1 MTRMRKTSGR
11 SLYVLTA
18 AALLLAVPA
27 HAQFKPHPMSD
38 PATGETYHIE
48 ASAGFW
54 NTSSQMSIASE
65 GLGILGSTIDFKN
78 DLGLESGSLK
88 ELRVVARPG
97 KKHKLR
103 FELIPVDMTQQGH
116 TLTRSIVFNG
126 QRYQLGLPVASEFK
140 WTTYRFGYEYD
151 FLSRDRWF
159 AGVTFDIKQTDV
171 RAELDSPILQEY
183 AHARGPVPALGGIGR
198 YYPLPNVS
206 VTGEYSRIPYRET
219 FTEDYKAKYA
229 DFNLFGTVNF
239 NNYVG
244 AQFGYRS
251 FDVGYKFEDDT
262 GSFVVKGPYF
272 GIVARY

>member
-18 AALLLAVPA
+18 MALFAAVPA
-27 HAQFKPHPMSD
+27 QAQFQARPMSD

-48 ASAGFW
+48 GSAGFW
-54 NTSSQMSIASE
+54 NTNSQMSIASE
-65 GLGILGSTIDFKN
+65 GFGILGTTIDFKN

-88 ELRVVARPG
+88 ELFVTVRPG

-103 FELIPVDMTQQGH
+103 FEMIPVNMTTEAHQ
-116 TLTRSIVFNG
+116 LTRSIVFNG
-126 QRYQLGLPVASEFK
+126 QRYQIGLPVSSEFK

-159 AGVTFDIKQTDV
+159 AGLTFDIKQTDV
-171 RAELDSPILQEY
+171 RAELDSPILTEY
-183 AHARGPVPALGGIGR
+183 AHARGPVPALGGVGR
-198 YYPLPNVS
+198 YYPLPNIS
-206 VTGEYSRIPYRET
+206 VTGEYSRIPYRQT
-219 FTEDYKAKYA
+219 ITADYEARYA
-229 DFNLFGTVNF
+229 DFKLYGTVNF

>member
-1 MTRMRKTSGR
+1 MKPMRKTSGR
-11 SLYVLTA
+11 SLYVLTTVA
-18 AALLLAVPA
+18 VLAAVPA
-27 HAQFKPHPMSD
+27 QAQFQARPMSD

-54 NTSSQMSIASE
+54 NTNSQMSIASE
-65 GLGILGSTIDFKN
+65 GFGILGSTIDFKK

-97 KKHKLR
+97 RKHKLR
-103 FELIPVDMTQQGH
+103 FEMIPVNIVSEDYP
-116 TLTRSIVFNG
+116 LTRSIIFNG
-126 QRYQLGLPVASEFK
+126 QRYQLGIPVSSQFK
-140 WTTYRFGYEYD
+140 WMTYRFGYEYD

-159 AGVTFDIKQTDV
+159 AGVMFDIKQTDV
-171 RAELDSPILQEY
+171 SAELDTPIIQEH
-183 AHARGPVPALGGIGR
+183 ARARGPIPALGGVGR
-198 YYPLPNVS
+198 YYPLPNIS

-229 DFNLFGTVNF
+229 DFNLYGTVNF
-239 NNYVG
+239 NNYIG